1 MLKKRFF
8 SRLTMCGIF
17 SFPFV
22 ALFTGSVVFHWCFAL
37 FSFAPFCFVCVQHSR
52 CWLYVQRRYLPLL
65 SIVFRSLVLLEGYLA
80 SFFFSGECECHHH
93 ACMTGAMQA
102 CLGAHLSLLRCNS
115 ECAARKETNETGK
128 NEQVKGEGRE
138 SHRLLL
144 VPHHTSCVEN
154 RGIEP
159 ILMFVCAR
167 KCTDA
172 DKRLFSSVS
181 HRFSCL
187 SC

>member
-144 VPHHTSCVEN
+144 VPT
-154 RGIEP
+154 P
-159 ILMFVCAR
+159 YILR
-167 KCTDA
+167 
-172 DKRLFSSVS
+172 
-181 HRFSCL
+181 
-187 SC
+187 